1 MGRRAFT
8 NPSKIESQR
17 ERARNRRLRQQQRQ
31 QKLVRQECS
40 TYSGVRVVN
49 STHDLVSPEDVS
61 CNGGSIRSHL
71 CYDDF
76 GKSHT
81 SVMP

>member
-1 MGRRAFT
+1 MDDQIVKHEHLAEYGHRAFT
-8 NPSKIESQR
+8 NPSTIESQR

-49 STHDLVSPEDVS
+49 STHDLVSP
-61 CNGGSIRSHL
+61 GGCVLQRSEA
-71 CYDDF
+71 CW
-76 GKSHT
+76 
-81 SVMP
+81 